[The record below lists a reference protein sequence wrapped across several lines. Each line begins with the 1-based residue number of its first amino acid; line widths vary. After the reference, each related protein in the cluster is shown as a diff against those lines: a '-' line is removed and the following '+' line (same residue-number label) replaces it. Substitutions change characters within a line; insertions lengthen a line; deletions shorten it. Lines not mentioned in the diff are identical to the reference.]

1 MILLCDNSPEA
12 MIFPTSLLDF
22 LQETDDFYFPPLT
35 GTYLRVLRHIIFWMT
50 VFATP
55 LWYLLLMHEN
65 ALPEWLLFIVPKDP
79 GELPVLAQLIL
90 TEFALDG
97 LKLASLNTPNILS
110 NSLSVVGGLLL
121 GDFAVTV
128 GWLSP
133 DVILYMSFVAIANF
147 TQSNYELGYAF
158 KYMRILTLVLTSL
171 LDWWGFAL
179 GIVITLTLAATNK
192 TVDGKRGYLYPLIPF
207 NGKAMARLLFRLK
220 KKC

>member
-1 MILLCDNSPEA
+1 
-12 MIFPTSLLDF
+12 
-22 LQETDDFYFPPLT
+22 
-35 GTYLRVLRHIIFWMT
+35 MT
-50 VFATP
+50 VLVTP
-55 LWYLLLMHEN
+55 LWYLALMHETQ
-65 ALPEWLLFIVPKDP
+65 LPECLLFLVPKDP
-79 GELPVLAQLIL
+79 GELPIFAQLIL

-158 KYMRILTLVLTSL
+158 KYMRILTLVLTAL

-179 GIVITLTLAATNK
+179 GIIITITLAATNK

-207 NGKAMARLLFRLK
+207 NGKALARLLFRLK